1 MSTTDGPRTITQ
13 YESYAM
19 PCYVVHGRI
28 LPVGPLEAFPI
39 YSQFMINPLK
49 RLLPTSI
56 GGRRQ
61 TLRAPSVSATVAA
74 NAQTAL
80 WATEPLLQLS
90 RRLNFHKRYVLQR
103 FWPKCHLI
111 WYKAPYQFWAFY
123 VSSYIGK
130 VYRKNS
136 PMFLTLNKQTL
147 CLLFI
152 SCSVRFNTSHS
163 FLSYTDKFQWRPR
176 ACSLGYIRFLHMK

>member
-1 MSTTDGPRTITQ
+1 MLCR
-13 YESYAM
+13 AM
-19 PCYVVHGRI
+19 LCNVVHGRI

-74 NAQTAL
+74 NAQTL

-123 VSSYIGK
+123 VYHTLAKFTGK
-130 VYRKNS
+130 IL
-136 PMFLTLNKQTL
+136 P
-147 CLLFI
+147 
-152 SCSVRFNTSHS
+152 CS
-163 FLSYTDKFQWRPR
+163 
-176 ACSLGYIRFLHMK
+176 